1 MHRQKIAL
9 LSPYYP
15 PHLGGVSDYTY
26 QLAQHL
32 KDQVIVL
39 TNDMPEREPD
49 EHILDV
55 SIPLDKEKLL
65 AKINTHHISHLIIQ
79 YTPLAFNPN
88 GYGINLSLITSLL
101 YLKMKKVNVTAYL
114 YAHEVRY
121 PCELTLKGIILGP
134 LHFIQFVILCFL
146 TKHVFFSTKKFEKE
160 WSNYLPF
167 LKGKMSTVPIV
178 STINPPSDFQPTYP
192 RKNQVIYF
200 GGHHP
205 TQYNE
210 VAIKAME
217 EILKQ
222 DSSTNFVI
230 FGLGKDLLKLSDHLR
245 ARTKICGYLSEQ
257 EVSAYYQESKL
268 ALLPLMDGCST
279 RRTTFMCALAH
290 GVPVMTN
297 LGNSSDLAINWEDFC
312 LLKDLESFSKSI
324 PLDEDEL
331 NRKGKLAF
339 TYYHDHFSVQ
349 ATSKQLLAQ
358 INT

>member
-32 KDQVIVL
+32 KGQAIVL
-39 TNDMPEREPD
+39 TNDVLEREPA
-49 EHILDV
+49 EHVLEV
-55 SIPLDKEKLL
+55 SIPLAKKKLH
-65 AKINTHHISHLIIQ
+65 AKVNSHHISDLIIQ

-88 GYGINLSLITSLL
+88 CYGINLSLISSLL
-101 YLKMKKVNVTAYL
+101 YLKMKKANVTTYL

-121 PCELTLKGIILGP
+121 PCELTLKGFILGP
-134 LHFIQFVILCFL
+134 LHFIQFIILCFL
-146 TKHVFFSTKKFEKE
+146 NEHVFFSTKKFEKE
-160 WSNYLPF
+160 WASYLPF
-167 LKGKMSTVPIV
+167 FKRKMSTVPIM
-178 STINPPSDFQPTYP
+178 SNIIPASDFEPIYP
-192 RKNQVIYF
+192 RKNQIIYF

-210 VAIKAME
+210 MAIKTME
-217 EILKQ
+217 EISKI
-222 DSSTNFVI
+222 DPTTSFVI
-230 FGLGKDLLKLSDHLR
+230 LGLGKDLLKLSDHLR
-245 ARTKICGYLSEQ
+245 TQTKVCGYLSQQ
-257 EVSAYYQESKL
+257 EVSTYYQESKL

-279 RRTTFMCALAH
+279 RRGTLMCALAH

-297 LGNSSDLAINWEDFC
+297 LGSSSDTIINWDKFC
-312 LLKDLESFSKSI
+312 LLKELDSFGQDTAF
-324 PLDEDEL
+324 DEVQLQE
-331 NRKGKLAF
+331 KGKQAF
-339 TYYHDHFSVQ
+339 SYYRDHFSVE